1 MAKKQFKAESKRL
14 MELMIHS
21 IYTNKEIFLR
31 ELISNA
37 SDAMDK
43 MYYRALQDDAL
54 EFRREDY
61 YIEIIPDKETRTIT
75 IRDTGIGMTRE
86 ELDSNLGV
94 IARSGSDQ
102 FKKDH
107 ETAEDYQ
114 IIGQFGVGFYSAFM
128 VADRVTVNSRAFGQ
142 EEANQWESSG
152 IDGYTITKSE
162 KESHGTDITLH
173 LRESSDEEDTDR
185 YLKDYEIRSL
195 IKKYSDFIRYPIRM
209 GEDTV
214 NSMVPL
220 WRKNKNELTQDDYD
234 NFYEEN
240 HFGFGKPLKHIH
252 VSVDGA
258 VSYNAILYIPG
269 RIPYDYYTKE
279 FQKGLELYSSGVLIM
294 KRCPDLLPDHFGFV
308 QGLVDSEDLSLNISR
323 EMLQN
328 DRQLRLISKKIR
340 EKIHQELLQMLRV
353 QREDYEE
360 FFRNFGRTL
369 KFGIYNEF
377 GKEKEEL
384 QDLLLFYSS
393 SEEKLVTLEEYISR
407 MKEDQPFIYYASGE
421 TPERISRMPQVE
433 KVLDKGFEVLY
444 FTDEVDEF
452 AIQMLWKYKDKEFRS
467 VSSGDLK
474 LDEEQEEKKDGSDE
488 DQEMLAH
495 LKKLFEGQVEDVRL
509 TGRLKSHPVCLTAE
523 GPLSIEM
530 EKVLNSMAD
539 GEKMK
544 ARKIL
549 ELNSSHPLLD
559 KLRELY
565 RSNRDQ
571 LDVYGRLL
579 LGQALILEGLD
590 LEDPI
595 QFNQDILKLMM
606 E

>member
-142 EEANQWESSG
+142 EEAYQWESSG

-220 WRKNKNELTQDDYD
+220 WRKNKNELTRDDYD

-565 RSNRDQ
+565 RSDRDQ

>member
-43 MYYRALQDDAL
+43 MYYRALQDEAL

-61 YIEIIPDKETRTIT
+61 YIEIFPDKENRTIT

-142 EEANQWESSG
+142 EEAYQWESSG

-173 LRESSDEEDTDR
+173 LQEPSDEEDTDR
-185 YLKDYEIRSL
+185 YLKDHEIRGL

-209 GEDTV
+209 GEDTI

-220 WRKNKNELTQDDYD
+220 WRKNKSELTREDYD

-258 VSYNAILYIPG
+258 VSYNAILYIPS
-269 RIPYDYYTKE
+269 RVPYEYYTKE
-279 FQKGLELYSSGVLIM
+279 FQKGLELYSSGVMIM

-377 GKEKEEL
+377 GKDKEEL

-393 SEEKLVTLEEYISR
+393 SEEKMVTLEEYGSR

-421 TPERISRMPQVE
+421 TAERISRMPQVE
-433 KVLDKGFEVLY
+433 KVLDKGVEVLY

-474 LDEEQEEKKDGSDE
+474 LDEEQEDKRDASEE

-495 LKKLFEGQVEDVRL
+495 LKKLLEGQVEDVRL
-509 TGRLKSHPVCLTAE
+509 TERLKSHPVCLTAE

-549 ELNSSHPLLD
+549 ELNSSHPLLE

-565 RSNRDQ
+565 RSDRDQ

>member
-1 MAKKQFKAESKRL
+1 MTKKQFKAESKRL

-43 MYYRALQDDAL
+43 MYYRALQDESL
-54 EFRREDY
+54 EFRKDDY
-61 YIEIIPDKETRTIT
+61 FIEISLDKENRTIT
-75 IRDTGIGMTRE
+75 LRDTGIGMTRE

-102 FKKDH
+102 FKKDN

-142 EEANQWESSG
+142 EEAYRWESSG
-152 IDGYTITKSE
+152 IDGYTISKSE
-162 KESHGTDITLH
+162 KVSHGTDITLH
-173 LRESSDEEDTDR
+173 LRESSEEEDTDR
-185 YLKDYEIRSL
+185 YLKDYEIKNI

-209 GEDTV
+209 GEETI

-220 WRKNKNELTQDDYD
+220 WRKNKMELSKEDYE

-252 VSVDGA
+252 VSVDGV

-269 RIPYDYYTKE
+269 KIPYDYYTKE
-279 FQKGLELYSSGVLIM
+279 YQKGLELYSSGVLIM

-340 EKIHQELLQMLRV
+340 EKIHQELLQMLQV
-353 QREDYEE
+353 QREEYEE

-369 KFGIYNEF
+369 KFGIYNDF
-377 GKEKEEL
+377 GKDKEEL

-393 SEEKLVTLEEYISR
+393 SEEKMVTLEEYVGR
-407 MKEDQPFIYYASGE
+407 MKEDQPFIYYASSE
-421 TPERISRMPQVE
+421 SKERISRMPQVE
-433 KVLDKGFEVLY
+433 KILDKGYEVLY

-452 AIQMLWKYKDKEFRS
+452 AIQMLWNYKDKEFRS

-474 LDEEQEEKKDGSDE
+474 LEEEEKEQETDSEE
-488 DQEMLAH
+488 DQEILNH
-495 LKKLFEGQVEDVRL
+495 LKKLLEGQVEDVRL

-530 EKVLNSMAD
+530 EKVLNSMPD

-549 ELNSSHPLLD
+549 ELNNSHPVLA
-559 KLRELY
+559 KLRQLY
-565 RSNRDQ
+565 ESDRERM
-571 LDVYGRLL
+571 DVYGRILM
-579 LGQALILEGLD
+579 GQALILEGLEI
-590 LEDPI
+590 EDPI
-595 QFNQDILKLMM
+595 QFNKDILKLMI

>member
-61 YIEIIPDKETRTIT
+61 YIEIFPDKETRTIT

-142 EEANQWESSG
+142 EEAYQWESSG

-173 LRESSDEEDTDR
+173 LREPSDEEDTDR
-185 YLKDYEIRSL
+185 YLKDHEIRGL

-209 GEDTV
+209 GEDTI

-220 WRKNKNELTQDDYD
+220 WRKNKSELTREDYD

-258 VSYNAILYIPG
+258 VSYNAILYIPS
-269 RIPYDYYTKE
+269 RVPYEYYTKE
-279 FQKGLELYSSGVLIM
+279 FQKGLELYSSGVMIM

-377 GKEKEEL
+377 GKDKEEL

-393 SEEKLVTLEEYISR
+393 SEEKMVTLEEYGSR

-421 TPERISRMPQVE
+421 TAERISRMPQVE

-474 LDEEQEEKKDGSDE
+474 LDEEQEDKRDASEE

-495 LKKLFEGQVEDVRL
+495 LKKLLEGQVEDVRL
-509 TGRLKSHPVCLTAE
+509 TERLKSHPVCLTAE

-549 ELNSSHPLLD
+549 ELNSSHPLLE

-565 RSNRDQ
+565 RSDRDQ

>member
-1 MAKKQFKAESKRL
+1 MIKKQFKAESKRL

-43 MYYRALQDDAL
+43 MYYRALQDESL
-54 EFRREDY
+54 EFRKDDY
-61 YIEIIPDKETRTIT
+61 FIEISLDKENRTIT
-75 IRDTGIGMTRE
+75 LRDTGIGMTRE

-102 FKKDH
+102 FKKDN

-142 EEANQWESSG
+142 EEAYRWESSG
-152 IDGYTITKSE
+152 IDGYTISKSE
-162 KESHGTDITLH
+162 KVSHGTDITLH
-173 LRESSDEEDTDR
+173 LRESSEEEDTDR
-185 YLKDYEIRSL
+185 YLKDYEIKNI

-209 GEDTV
+209 GEETI
-214 NSMVPL
+214 NRMVPL
-220 WRKNKNELTQDDYD
+220 WRKNKMELSKEDYE

-252 VSVDGA
+252 VSVDGV

-269 RIPYDYYTKE
+269 KIPYDYYTKE
-279 FQKGLELYSSGVLIM
+279 YQKGLELYSSGVLIM

-340 EKIHQELLQMLRV
+340 EKIHQELLQMLQV
-353 QREDYEE
+353 QREEYEE

-369 KFGIYNEF
+369 KFGIYNDF
-377 GKEKEEL
+377 GKDKEEL

-393 SEEKLVTLEEYISR
+393 SEEKMVTLEEYVGR
-407 MKEDQPFIYYASGE
+407 MKEDQPFIYYASSE
-421 TPERISRMPQVE
+421 SKERISRMPQVE
-433 KVLDKGFEVLY
+433 KILDKGYEVLY

-452 AIQMLWKYKDKEFRS
+452 AIQMLWNYKDKEFRS

-474 LDEEQEEKKDGSDE
+474 LEEEEKEQVVDSDE
-488 DQEMLAH
+488 DQEILNH
-495 LKKLFEGQVEDVRL
+495 LKKLLEGQVEDVRL

-530 EKVLNSMAD
+530 EKVLNSMPD

-549 ELNSSHPLLD
+549 ELNNSHPVLA
-559 KLRELY
+559 KLRQLY
-565 RSNRDQ
+565 ESDREQ
-571 LDVYGRLL
+571 LDVYGRILM
-579 LGQALILEGLD
+579 GQALILEGLEV
-590 LEDPI
+590 EDPI
-595 QFNQDILKLMM
+595 QFNKDILKLMI

>member
-61 YIEIIPDKETRTIT
+61 YIEIFPDKETRTIT

-142 EEANQWESSG
+142 EEAYQWESSG

-173 LRESSDEEDTDR
+173 LRESSDEEDMDR

-209 GEDTV
+209 GEDTI

-220 WRKNKNELTQDDYD
+220 WRKNKSELTREDYD

-258 VSYNAILYIPG
+258 VSYNAILYIPS
-269 RIPYDYYTKE
+269 RVPYDYYTKE
-279 FQKGLELYSSGVLIM
+279 FQKGLELYSSGVMIM

-377 GKEKEEL
+377 GKDKEEL
-384 QDLLLFYSS
+384 QDILLFYSS
-393 SEEKLVTLEEYISR
+393 SEEKMVTLEEYVDR
-407 MKEDQPFIYYASGE
+407 MKEDQPFIYFASGE
-421 TPERISRMPQVE
+421 TAERINRMPQVE

-474 LDEEQEEKKDGSDE
+474 LDEDQEEKRDGSDE
-488 DQEMLAH
+488 DQEMLDH
-495 LKKLFEGQVEDVRL
+495 LKKLLEDKVEDVRL

-559 KLRELY
+559 RLRELY

>member
-142 EEANQWESSG
+142 EEAYQWESSG

-173 LRESSDEEDTDR
+173 LREPSDEEDTDR
-185 YLKDYEIRSL
+185 YLKDHEIRGL

-209 GEDTV
+209 GEDTI

-220 WRKNKNELTQDDYD
+220 WRKNKSELTREDYD

-258 VSYNAILYIPG
+258 VSYNAILYIPS
-269 RIPYDYYTKE
+269 RVPYEYYTKE
-279 FQKGLELYSSGVLIM
+279 FQKGLELYSSGVMIM

-377 GKEKEEL
+377 GKDKEEL

-393 SEEKLVTLEEYISR
+393 SEEKMVTLEEYGSR

-421 TPERISRMPQVE
+421 TAERISRMPQVE

-474 LDEEQEEKKDGSDE
+474 LDEEQEDKRDASEE

-495 LKKLFEGQVEDVRL
+495 LKKLLEGQVEDVRL
-509 TGRLKSHPVCLTAE
+509 TERLKSHPVCLTAD

-549 ELNSSHPLLD
+549 ELNSSHPLLE

-565 RSNRDQ
+565 RSDRDQ

>member
-43 MYYRALQDDAL
+43 MYYRALQDEAL

-61 YIEIIPDKETRTIT
+61 YIEIFPDKENRTIT

-142 EEANQWESSG
+142 EEAYQWESSG

-173 LRESSDEEDTDR
+173 LREPSDEEDTDR
-185 YLKDYEIRSL
+185 YLKDHEIRGL

-209 GEDTV
+209 GEDTI

-220 WRKNKNELTQDDYD
+220 WRKNKSELTREDYD

-258 VSYNAILYIPG
+258 VSYNAILYIPS
-269 RIPYDYYTKE
+269 RVPYEYYTKE
-279 FQKGLELYSSGVLIM
+279 FQKGLELYSSGVMIM

-377 GKEKEEL
+377 GKDKEEL

-393 SEEKLVTLEEYISR
+393 SEEKMVTLEEYGSR

-421 TPERISRMPQVE
+421 TAERISRMPQVE

-474 LDEEQEEKKDGSDE
+474 LDEEQEDKRDASDE

-495 LKKLFEGQVEDVRL
+495 LKKLLEGQVEDVRL
-509 TGRLKSHPVCLTAE
+509 TERLKSHPVCLTAE

-549 ELNSSHPLLD
+549 ELNSSHPLLE

-565 RSNRDQ
+565 RSDRNQ

>member
-1 MAKKQFKAESKRL
+1 MTKKQFKAESKRL

-43 MYYRALQDDAL
+43 MYYRALQDESL
-54 EFRREDY
+54 EFRKDDY
-61 YIEIIPDKETRTIT
+61 FIEISLDKENRTIT
-75 IRDTGIGMTRE
+75 LRDTGIGMTRE

-102 FKKDH
+102 FKKDN

-142 EEANQWESSG
+142 EEAYRWESSG
-152 IDGYTITKSE
+152 IDGYTISKSE
-162 KESHGTDITLH
+162 KASHGTDITLH
-173 LRESSDEEDTDR
+173 LRESSEEEDTDR
-185 YLKDYEIRSL
+185 YLKDYEIKNI

-209 GEDTV
+209 GEETI

-220 WRKNKNELTQDDYD
+220 WRKNKMELSKEDYE

-252 VSVDGA
+252 VSVDGV

-269 RIPYDYYTKE
+269 KIPYDYYTKE
-279 FQKGLELYSSGVLIM
+279 YQKGLELYSNGVLIM

-340 EKIHQELLQMLRV
+340 EKIHQELLQMLRA

-377 GKEKEEL
+377 GKDKEEL

-393 SEEKLVTLEEYISR
+393 SQEKMVTLEEYVVR
-407 MKEDQPFIYYASGE
+407 MKEDQPFIYYASSE
-421 TPERISRMPQVE
+421 SKERISRMPQVE
-433 KVLDKGFEVLY
+433 KILDKGYEVLY

-452 AIQMLWKYKDKEFRS
+452 AIQMLWNYKDKEFRS

-474 LDEEQEEKKDGSDE
+474 LEEEEKEQVVDSDE
-488 DQEMLAH
+488 DQEILNH
-495 LKKLFEGQVEDVRL
+495 LKKLLEGQVEDVRL

-530 EKVLNSMAD
+530 EKVLNSMPD

-549 ELNSSHPLLD
+549 ELNNSHPVLA
-559 KLRELY
+559 KLRQLY
-565 RSNRDQ
+565 QSDRER
-571 LDVYGRLL
+571 LDVYGRILMGL
-579 LGQALILEGLD
+579 ALILEGLEV
-590 LEDPI
+590 EDPI
-595 QFNQDILKLMM
+595 QFNKDILKLMI

>member
-43 MYYRALQDDAL
+43 MYYRALQDEAL

-61 YIEIIPDKETRTIT
+61 YIEIFPDKENRTIT

-142 EEANQWESSG
+142 EEAYQWESSG
-152 IDGYTITKSE
+152 IDSYTITKSE

-173 LRESSDEEDTDR
+173 LREPSDEEDTDR
-185 YLKDYEIRSL
+185 YLKDHEIRGL

-209 GEDTV
+209 GEDTI

-220 WRKNKNELTQDDYD
+220 WRKNKSELTREDYD

-258 VSYNAILYIPG
+258 VSYNAILYIPS
-269 RIPYDYYTKE
+269 RVPYEYYTKE
-279 FQKGLELYSSGVLIM
+279 FQKGLELYSSGVMIM

-377 GKEKEEL
+377 GKDKEEL

-393 SEEKLVTLEEYISR
+393 SEEKMVTLEEYGSR

-421 TPERISRMPQVE
+421 TAERISRMPQVE

-474 LDEEQEEKKDGSDE
+474 LDEEQEDKRDASDE

-495 LKKLFEGQVEDVRL
+495 LKKLLEGQVEDVRL
-509 TGRLKSHPVCLTAE
+509 TERLKSHPVCLTAE

-549 ELNSSHPLLD
+549 ELNSSHPLLE

-565 RSNRDQ
+565 RSDRNQ

>member
-61 YIEIIPDKETRTIT
+61 YIEIFPDKETRTIT

-142 EEANQWESSG
+142 EEAYQWESSG

-173 LRESSDEEDTDR
+173 LREPSDEEDTDR
-185 YLKDYEIRSL
+185 YLKDHEIRGL

-209 GEDTV
+209 GEDTI

-220 WRKNKNELTQDDYD
+220 WRKNKSELTREDYD

-258 VSYNAILYIPG
+258 VSYNAILYIPS
-269 RIPYDYYTKE
+269 RVPYEYYTKE
-279 FQKGLELYSSGVLIM
+279 FQKGLELYSSGVMIM

-377 GKEKEEL
+377 GKDKEEL

-393 SEEKLVTLEEYISR
+393 SEEKMVTLEEYGSR

-421 TPERISRMPQVE
+421 TAERISRMPQVE

-474 LDEEQEEKKDGSDE
+474 LDEEQEDKRDASDE

-495 LKKLFEGQVEDVRL
+495 LKKLLEGQVEDVRL
-509 TGRLKSHPVCLTAE
+509 TERLKSHPVCLTAE

-549 ELNSSHPLLD
+549 ELNSSHPLLE

-565 RSNRDQ
+565 RSDRDQ

>member
-61 YIEIIPDKETRTIT
+61 YIEIFLDKETRTIT

-142 EEANQWESSG
+142 EEAYQWESSG

-162 KESHGTDITLH
+162 KISHGTDITLH
-173 LRESSDEEDTDR
+173 LREPSDEEDTDR

-195 IKKYSDFIRYPIRM
+195 IKKYSDFIRYPIRI
-209 GEDTV
+209 GEDTI

-220 WRKNKNELTQDDYD
+220 WRKNKNELTQEDYD

-240 HFGFGKPLKHIH
+240 HFGFGKPMKHIH
-252 VSVDGA
+252 VSVDGV

-377 GKEKEEL
+377 GKDKEEL

-393 SEEKLVTLEEYISR
+393 SEEKMVTLEEYVAR
-407 MKEDQPFIYYASGE
+407 MKDDQPFIYYASGE
-421 TPERISRMPQVE
+421 SKERISRMPQVE

-474 LDEEQEEKKDGSDE
+474 LDEEQEEKRDASDE

-495 LKKLFEGQVEDVRL
+495 LKKLLEGQVEDVRL

-549 ELNSSHPLLD
+549 ELNTGHPLLD

-565 RSNRDQ
+565 RSDRDQ

>member
-43 MYYRALQDDAL
+43 MYYRALQDEAL

-61 YIEIIPDKETRTIT
+61 YIEIFPDKENRTIT

-142 EEANQWESSG
+142 EEAYQWESSG

-173 LRESSDEEDTDR
+173 LREPSDEEDTDR
-185 YLKDYEIRSL
+185 YLKDHEIRGL

-209 GEDTV
+209 GEDTI

-220 WRKNKNELTQDDYD
+220 WRKNKSELTREDYD

-258 VSYNAILYIPG
+258 VSYNAILYIPS
-269 RIPYDYYTKE
+269 RVPYEYYTKE
-279 FQKGLELYSSGVLIM
+279 FQKGLELYSSGVMIM

-377 GKEKEEL
+377 GKDKEEL

-393 SEEKLVTLEEYISR
+393 SEEKMVTLEEYGSR

-421 TPERISRMPQVE
+421 TAERISRMPQVE

-474 LDEEQEEKKDGSDE
+474 LDEEQEDKRDASDE

-495 LKKLFEGQVEDVRL
+495 LKKLLEGQVEDVRL
-509 TGRLKSHPVCLTAE
+509 TERLKSHPVCLTAE

-549 ELNSSHPLLD
+549 ELNSSHPLLE

-565 RSNRDQ
+565 RSDRDQ

>member
-61 YIEIIPDKETRTIT
+61 YIEIFPDKETRTIT

-142 EEANQWESSG
+142 EEAYQWESSG

-173 LRESSDEEDTDR
+173 LRESSDEEDMDR

-209 GEDTV
+209 GEDTI

-220 WRKNKNELTQDDYD
+220 WRKNKSELTREDYD

-258 VSYNAILYIPG
+258 VSYNAILYIPS
-269 RIPYDYYTKE
+269 RVPYDYYTKE
-279 FQKGLELYSSGVLIM
+279 FQKGLELYSSGVMIM

-377 GKEKEEL
+377 GKDKEEL

-393 SEEKLVTLEEYISR
+393 SEKKMVTLEEYVDR
-407 MKEDQPFIYYASGE
+407 MKEDQPFIYFASGE
-421 TPERISRMPQVE
+421 TAERINRMPQVE

-474 LDEEQEEKKDGSDE
+474 LDEDQEEKRDGSDE
-488 DQEMLAH
+488 DQEMLDH
-495 LKKLFEGQVEDVRL
+495 LKKLLEDKVEDVRL

-559 KLRELY
+559 RLRELY

>member
-61 YIEIIPDKETRTIT
+61 YIEIFPDKENRTIT

-142 EEANQWESSG
+142 EEAYQWESSG

-173 LRESSDEEDTDR
+173 LREPSDEEDTDR

-209 GEDTV
+209 GDETI

-220 WRKNKNELTQDDYD
+220 WRKNKNELTREDYD

-258 VSYNAILYIPG
+258 VSYNAILYIPS
-269 RIPYDYYTKE
+269 RVPYDYYTKE
-279 FQKGLELYSSGVLIM
+279 FQKGLELYSSGVMIM

-421 TPERISRMPQVE
+421 TAERISRMPQVE

-495 LKKLFEGQVEDVRL
+495 LKKLLEGQVEDVRL

>member
-43 MYYRALQDDAL
+43 MYYRALQDEAL

-61 YIEIIPDKETRTIT
+61 YIEIFPDKENRTIT

-142 EEANQWESSG
+142 EEAYQWESSG

-173 LRESSDEEDTDR
+173 LREPSDEEDTDR

-209 GEDTV
+209 GDETI

-220 WRKNKNELTQDDYD
+220 WRKNKNELTREDYD

-258 VSYNAILYIPG
+258 VSYNAILYIPS
-269 RIPYDYYTKE
+269 RVPYDYYTKE
-279 FQKGLELYSSGVLIM
+279 FQKGLELYSSGVMIM

-421 TPERISRMPQVE
+421 TAERISRMPQVE

-495 LKKLFEGQVEDVRL
+495 LKKLLEGQVEDVRL

>member
-43 MYYRALQDDAL
+43 MYYRALQDEAL

-61 YIEIIPDKETRTIT
+61 YIEIFPDKENRTIT

-142 EEANQWESSG
+142 EEAYQWESSG

-173 LRESSDEEDTDR
+173 LREPSDEEDTDR

-209 GEDTV
+209 GDETI

-220 WRKNKNELTQDDYD
+220 WRKNKNELTREDYD

-258 VSYNAILYIPG
+258 VSYNAILYIPS
-269 RIPYDYYTKE
+269 RVPYDYYTKE
-279 FQKGLELYSSGVLIM
+279 FQKGLELYSSGVMIM

-421 TPERISRMPQVE
+421 TAERISRMPQVE

-495 LKKLFEGQVEDVRL
+495 LKKLLEGQVEDVRL

-549 ELNSSHPLLD
+549 ELNRSHPLLE

-565 RSNRDQ
+565 RSDRDQ

>member
-142 EEANQWESSG
+142 EEAYQWESSG

-209 GEDTV
+209 GDETI

-220 WRKNKNELTQDDYD
+220 WRKNKNELTREDYD

-258 VSYNAILYIPG
+258 VSYNAILYIPS
-269 RIPYDYYTKE
+269 RVPYDYYTKE
-279 FQKGLELYSSGVLIM
+279 FQKGLELYSSGVMIM

-421 TPERISRMPQVE
+421 TAERISRMPQVE

-495 LKKLFEGQVEDVRL
+495 LKKLLEGQVEDVRL

>member
-43 MYYRALQDDAL
+43 MYYRALQDEAL

-61 YIEIIPDKETRTIT
+61 YIEIFPDKENRTIT

-142 EEANQWESSG
+142 EEAYQWESSG

-173 LRESSDEEDTDR
+173 LREPSDEEDTDR

-209 GEDTV
+209 GEDTI

-220 WRKNKNELTQDDYD
+220 WRKNKSELTREDYD

-258 VSYNAILYIPG
+258 VSYNAILYIPS
-269 RIPYDYYTKE
+269 RVPYEYYTKE
-279 FQKGLELYSSGVLIM
+279 FQKGLELYSSGVMIM

-421 TPERISRMPQVE
+421 TAERISRMPQVE

-495 LKKLFEGQVEDVRL
+495 LKKLLEGQVEDVRL

>member
-43 MYYRALQDDAL
+43 MYYRALQDEAL

-61 YIEIIPDKETRTIT
+61 YIEIFPDKENRTIT

-142 EEANQWESSG
+142 EEAYQWESSG

-173 LRESSDEEDTDR
+173 LREPSDEEDTDR

-209 GEDTV
+209 GEETI

-220 WRKNKNELTQDDYD
+220 WRKNKNELTREDYD

-258 VSYNAILYIPG
+258 VSYNAILYIPS
-269 RIPYDYYTKE
+269 RVPYEYYTKE
-279 FQKGLELYSSGVLIM
+279 FQKGLELYSSGVMIM

-377 GKEKEEL
+377 GKDKEEL

-393 SEEKLVTLEEYISR
+393 SEEKMVTLEEYGSR

-421 TPERISRMPQVE
+421 TAERISRMPQVE

-474 LDEEQEEKKDGSDE
+474 LDEEQEDKRDASEE

-495 LKKLFEGQVEDVRL
+495 LKKLLEGQVEDVRL
-509 TGRLKSHPVCLTAE
+509 TERLKSHPVCLTAE

-549 ELNSSHPLLD
+549 ELNSSHPLLE

-565 RSNRDQ
+565 RSDRDQ

>member
-61 YIEIIPDKETRTIT
+61 YIEIFPDKEARTIT
-75 IRDTGIGMTRE
+75 IRDTDIGMTRE

-142 EEANQWESSG
+142 EEAYQWESSG

-173 LRESSDEEDTDR
+173 LRESSDEEDMDR

-209 GEDTV
+209 GEDTI

-220 WRKNKNELTQDDYD
+220 WRKNKSELTREDYD

-258 VSYNAILYIPG
+258 VSYNAILYIPS
-269 RIPYDYYTKE
+269 RVPYDYYTKE
-279 FQKGLELYSSGVLIM
+279 FQKGLELYSSGVMIM

-377 GKEKEEL
+377 GKDKEEL

-393 SEEKLVTLEEYISR
+393 SEKKMVTLEEYVDR
-407 MKEDQPFIYYASGE
+407 MKEDQPFIYFASGE
-421 TPERISRMPQVE
+421 TAERINRMPQVE

-474 LDEEQEEKKDGSDE
+474 LDEDQEEKRDGSDE
-488 DQEMLAH
+488 DQEMLDH
-495 LKKLFEGQVEDVRL
+495 LKKLLEDKVEDVRL

-559 KLRELY
+559 RLRELY

>member
-1 MAKKQFKAESKRL
+1 MTKKQFKAESKRL

-43 MYYRALQDDAL
+43 MYYRALQDESL
-54 EFRREDY
+54 EFRKDDY
-61 YIEIIPDKETRTIT
+61 FIEISLDKENRTIT
-75 IRDTGIGMTRE
+75 LRDTGIGMTRE

-102 FKKDH
+102 FKKDN

-142 EEANQWESSG
+142 EEAYRWESSG
-152 IDGYTITKSE
+152 IDGYTISKSE
-162 KESHGTDITLH
+162 KVSHGTDITLH
-173 LRESSDEEDTDR
+173 LRESSEEEDTDR
-185 YLKDYEIRSL
+185 YLKDYEIKNI

-209 GEDTV
+209 GEETI

-220 WRKNKNELTQDDYD
+220 WRKNKMELSKEDYE

-252 VSVDGA
+252 VSVDGV

-269 RIPYDYYTKE
+269 KIPYDYYTKE
-279 FQKGLELYSSGVLIM
+279 YQKGLELYSSGVLIM

-340 EKIHQELLQMLRV
+340 EKIHQELLQMLRA

-377 GKEKEEL
+377 GKDKEEL

-393 SEEKLVTLEEYISR
+393 SQEKMVTLEEYVGR
-407 MKEDQPFIYYASGE
+407 MKEDQPFIYYASSE
-421 TPERISRMPQVE
+421 SKERISRMPQVE
-433 KVLDKGFEVLY
+433 KILDKGYEVLY

-452 AIQMLWKYKDKEFRS
+452 AIQMLWNYKDKEFRS

-474 LDEEQEEKKDGSDE
+474 LEEEEKEQETDSEE
-488 DQEMLAH
+488 DQEILNH
-495 LKKLFEGQVEDVRL
+495 LKKLLEGQVEDVRL

-530 EKVLNSMAD
+530 EKVLNSMPD

-549 ELNSSHPLLD
+549 ELNNSHPVLA
-559 KLRELY
+559 KLRQLY
-565 RSNRDQ
+565 ESDRERM
-571 LDVYGRLL
+571 DVYGRILM
-579 LGQALILEGLD
+579 GQALILEGLEI
-590 LEDPI
+590 EDPI
-595 QFNQDILKLMM
+595 QFNKDILKLMI

>member
-1 MAKKQFKAESKRL
+1 M
-14 MELMIHS
+14 
-21 IYTNKEIFLR
+21 
-31 ELISNA
+31 
-37 SDAMDK
+37 
-43 MYYRALQDDAL
+43 
-54 EFRREDY
+54 
-61 YIEIIPDKETRTIT
+61 
-75 IRDTGIGMTRE
+75 
-86 ELDSNLGV
+86 
-94 IARSGSDQ
+94 
-102 FKKDH
+102 
-107 ETAEDYQ
+107 
-114 IIGQFGVGFYSAFM
+114 
-128 VADRVTVNSRAFGQ
+128 
-142 EEANQWESSG
+142 
-152 IDGYTITKSE
+152 
-162 KESHGTDITLH
+162 
-173 LRESSDEEDTDR
+173 
-185 YLKDYEIRSL
+185 
-195 IKKYSDFIRYPIRM
+195 
-209 GEDTV
+209 
-214 NSMVPL
+214 
-220 WRKNKNELTQDDYD
+220 
-234 NFYEEN
+234 
-240 HFGFGKPLKHIH
+240 
-252 VSVDGA
+252 
-258 VSYNAILYIPG
+258 
-269 RIPYDYYTKE
+269 
-279 FQKGLELYSSGVLIM
+279 IM

-421 TPERISRMPQVE
+421 TAERISRMPQVE

-495 LKKLFEGQVEDVRL
+495 LKKLLEGQVEDVRL

>member
-61 YIEIIPDKETRTIT
+61 YIEIFPDKETRTIT

-142 EEANQWESSG
+142 EEAYQWESSG

-173 LRESSDEEDTDR
+173 LREPSDEEDTDR
-185 YLKDYEIRSL
+185 YLKDHEIRGL

-209 GEDTV
+209 GEDTI

-220 WRKNKNELTQDDYD
+220 WRKNKSELTREDYD

-258 VSYNAILYIPG
+258 VSYNAILYIPS
-269 RIPYDYYTKE
+269 RVPYEYYTKE
-279 FQKGLELYSSGVLIM
+279 FQKGLELYSSGVMIM

-377 GKEKEEL
+377 GKDKEEL

-393 SEEKLVTLEEYISR
+393 SEEKMVTLEEYGSR

-421 TPERISRMPQVE
+421 TAERISRMPQVE

-474 LDEEQEEKKDGSDE
+474 LDEEQEDKRDASEE

-495 LKKLFEGQVEDVRL
+495 LKKLLEGQVEDVRL
-509 TGRLKSHPVCLTAE
+509 TERLKSHPVCLTAE

-549 ELNSSHPLLD
+549 ELNSSHPLLE

-565 RSNRDQ
+565 RSDRDQ

-595 QFNQDILKLMM
+595 QFNQDILKLMI

>member
-1 MAKKQFKAESKRL
+1 MTKKQFKAESKRL

-43 MYYRALQDDAL
+43 MYYRALQDESL
-54 EFRREDY
+54 EFRKDDY
-61 YIEIIPDKETRTIT
+61 FIEISLDKENRTIT
-75 IRDTGIGMTRE
+75 LRDTGIGMTRE

-102 FKKDH
+102 FKKDN

-142 EEANQWESSG
+142 EEAYRWESSG
-152 IDGYTITKSE
+152 IDGYTISKSE
-162 KESHGTDITLH
+162 KVSHGTDITLH
-173 LRESSDEEDTDR
+173 LRESSEEEDTDR
-185 YLKDYEIRSL
+185 YLKDYEIKNI

-209 GEDTV
+209 GEETI

-220 WRKNKNELTQDDYD
+220 WRKNKMELSKEDYES
-234 NFYEEN
+234 FYEEN

-252 VSVDGA
+252 VSVDGV

-269 RIPYDYYTKE
+269 KIPYDYYTKE
-279 FQKGLELYSSGVLIM
+279 YQKGLELYSSGVLIM

-377 GKEKEEL
+377 GKDKEEL

-393 SEEKLVTLEEYISR
+393 SEEKMVTLEEYGSR

-421 TPERISRMPQVE
+421 TAERISRMPQVE

-474 LDEEQEEKKDGSDE
+474 LEEEEKEQETDSEE
-488 DQEMLAH
+488 DQEILNH
-495 LKKLFEGQVEDVRL
+495 LKKLLEGQVEDVRL

-530 EKVLNSMAD
+530 EKVLNSMPD

-549 ELNSSHPLLD
+549 ELNNSHPVLA
-559 KLRELY
+559 KLRQLY
-565 RSNRDQ
+565 ESDRERM
-571 LDVYGRLL
+571 DVYGRILM
-579 LGQALILEGLD
+579 GQALILEGLEI
-590 LEDPI
+590 EDPI
-595 QFNQDILKLMM
+595 QFNKDILKLMI

>member
-1 MAKKQFKAESKRL
+1 MIKKQFKAESKRL

-43 MYYRALQDDAL
+43 MYYRALQDESL
-54 EFRREDY
+54 EFRKDDY
-61 YIEIIPDKETRTIT
+61 FIEISLDKENRTIT
-75 IRDTGIGMTRE
+75 LRDTGIGMTRE

-102 FKKDH
+102 FKKDN

-142 EEANQWESSG
+142 EEAYRWESSG
-152 IDGYTITKSE
+152 IDGYTISKSE
-162 KESHGTDITLH
+162 KVSHGTDITLH
-173 LRESSDEEDTDR
+173 LRESSEEEDTDR
-185 YLKDYEIRSL
+185 YLKDYEIKNI

-209 GEDTV
+209 GEETI

-220 WRKNKNELTQDDYD
+220 WRKNKMELSKEDYE

-252 VSVDGA
+252 VSVDGV

-269 RIPYDYYTKE
+269 KIPYDYYTKE
-279 FQKGLELYSSGVLIM
+279 YQKGLELYSSGVLIM

-340 EKIHQELLQMLRV
+340 EKIHQELLQMLQV
-353 QREDYEE
+353 QREEYEE

-369 KFGIYNEF
+369 KFGIYNDF
-377 GKEKEEL
+377 GKDKEEL

-393 SEEKLVTLEEYISR
+393 SEEKMVTLEEYVGR
-407 MKEDQPFIYYASGE
+407 MKEDQPFIYYASSE
-421 TPERISRMPQVE
+421 SKERISRMPQVE
-433 KVLDKGFEVLY
+433 KILDKGYEVLY

-452 AIQMLWKYKDKEFRS
+452 AIQMLWNYKDKEFRS

-474 LDEEQEEKKDGSDE
+474 LEEEEKEQVVDSDE
-488 DQEMLAH
+488 DQEILNH
-495 LKKLFEGQVEDVRL
+495 LKKLLEGQVEDVRL

-530 EKVLNSMAD
+530 EKVLNSMPD

-549 ELNSSHPLLD
+549 ELNNSHPVLA
-559 KLRELY
+559 KLRQLY
-565 RSNRDQ
+565 ESDREQ
-571 LDVYGRLL
+571 LDVYGRILM
-579 LGQALILEGLD
+579 GQALILEGLEV
-590 LEDPI
+590 EDPI
-595 QFNQDILKLMM
+595 QFNKDILKLMI

>member
-43 MYYRALQDDAL
+43 MYYRALQDEAL

-61 YIEIIPDKETRTIT
+61 YIEIFPDKENRTIT

-142 EEANQWESSG
+142 EEAYQWESSG

-173 LRESSDEEDTDR
+173 LREPSDEEDTDR
-185 YLKDYEIRSL
+185 YLKDHEIRGL

-209 GEDTV
+209 GEDTI

-220 WRKNKNELTQDDYD
+220 WRKNKSELTREDYD

-258 VSYNAILYIPG
+258 VSYNAILYIPS
-269 RIPYDYYTKE
+269 RVPYEYYTKE
-279 FQKGLELYSSGVLIM
+279 FQKGLELYSSGVMIM

-377 GKEKEEL
+377 GKDKEEL

-393 SEEKLVTLEEYISR
+393 SEEKMVTLEEYGSR

-421 TPERISRMPQVE
+421 TAERISRMPQVE

-474 LDEEQEEKKDGSDE
+474 LDEEQEDKRDASEE

-495 LKKLFEGQVEDVRL
+495 LKKLLEGQVEDVRL
-509 TGRLKSHPVCLTAE
+509 TERLKSHPVCLTAE

-549 ELNSSHPLLD
+549 ELNSSHPLLE

-565 RSNRDQ
+565 RSDRDQ

>member
-43 MYYRALQDDAL
+43 MYYRALQDESL
-54 EFRREDY
+54 EFRKDDY
-61 YIEIIPDKETRTIT
+61 FIEISLDKENRTIT
-75 IRDTGIGMTRE
+75 LRDTGIGMTRE

-102 FKKDH
+102 FKKDN

-142 EEANQWESSG
+142 EEAYRWESSG
-152 IDGYTITKSE
+152 IDGYTISKSE
-162 KESHGTDITLH
+162 KVSHGTDITLH
-173 LRESSDEEDTDR
+173 LRESSEEEDTDR
-185 YLKDYEIRSL
+185 YLKDYEIKNI

-209 GEDTV
+209 GEETI

-220 WRKNKNELTQDDYD
+220 WRKNKMELSKEDYE

-252 VSVDGA
+252 VSVDGV

-269 RIPYDYYTKE
+269 KIPYDYYTKE
-279 FQKGLELYSSGVLIM
+279 YQKGLELYSNGVLIM

-340 EKIHQELLQMLRV
+340 EKIHQELLQMLRA

-377 GKEKEEL
+377 GKDKEEL

-393 SEEKLVTLEEYISR
+393 SQEKMVTLEEYVVR
-407 MKEDQPFIYYASGE
+407 MKEDQPFIYYASSE
-421 TPERISRMPQVE
+421 SKERISRMPQVE
-433 KVLDKGFEVLY
+433 KILDKGYEVLY

-452 AIQMLWKYKDKEFRS
+452 AIQMLWNYKDKEFRS

-474 LDEEQEEKKDGSDE
+474 LEEEEKEQETDSEE
-488 DQEMLAH
+488 DQEILNH
-495 LKKLFEGQVEDVRL
+495 LKKLLEGQVEDVRL

-530 EKVLNSMAD
+530 EKVLNSMPD

-549 ELNSSHPLLD
+549 ELNNSHPVLA
-559 KLRELY
+559 KLRQLY
-565 RSNRDQ
+565 ESDRERM
-571 LDVYGRLL
+571 DVYGRILM
-579 LGQALILEGLD
+579 GQALILEGLEI
-590 LEDPI
+590 EDPI
-595 QFNQDILKLMM
+595 QFNKDILKLMI

>member
-43 MYYRALQDDAL
+43 MYYRALQDEAL

-61 YIEIIPDKETRTIT
+61 YIEIFPDKENRTIT

-142 EEANQWESSG
+142 EEAYQWESSG

-173 LRESSDEEDTDR
+173 LREPSDEEDTDR
-185 YLKDYEIRSL
+185 YLKDHEIRGL

-209 GEDTV
+209 GEDTI

-220 WRKNKNELTQDDYD
+220 WRKNKSELTREDYD

-258 VSYNAILYIPG
+258 VSYNAILYIPS
-269 RIPYDYYTKE
+269 RVPYDYYTKE
-279 FQKGLELYSSGVLIM
+279 FQKGLELYSSGVMIM

-393 SEEKLVTLEEYISR
+393 SEEKLVTLEEYVSR

-421 TPERISRMPQVE
+421 TAERISRMPQVE

-495 LKKLFEGQVEDVRL
+495 LKKLLEGQVEDVRL

-565 RSNRDQ
+565 RSDRDQ

>member
-54 EFRREDY
+54 DFRREDY

-142 EEANQWESSG
+142 EEAFQWESSG
-152 IDGYTITKSE
+152 IDGYIITKSE

-173 LRESSDEEDTDR
+173 LRASSDEEDTDR
-185 YLKDYEIRSL
+185 YLKDHEIRSL

-209 GEDTV
+209 GEETI

-220 WRKNKNELTQDDYD
+220 WRKNKSELTREDYD

-258 VSYNAILYIPG
+258 VSYNAILYIPS
-269 RIPYDYYTKE
+269 RVPYDYYTKE
-279 FQKGLELYSSGVLIM
+279 FQKGLELYSSGVMIM

-377 GKEKEEL
+377 GKDKEEL

-393 SEEKLVTLEEYISR
+393 SEGKMVTLEEYVDR
-407 MKEDQPFIYYASGE
+407 MKEDQPFIYYAGGE

-488 DQEMLAH
+488 DQEMLVH
-495 LKKLFEGQVEDVRL
+495 LKKLLEGQIEDVRL

-565 RSNRDQ
+565 RSDRDQ

>member
-43 MYYRALQDDAL
+43 MYYRALQDEAL

-61 YIEIIPDKETRTIT
+61 YIEIFPDKENRTIT

-142 EEANQWESSG
+142 EEAYQWESSG

-173 LRESSDEEDTDR
+173 LREPSDEEDTDR
-185 YLKDYEIRSL
+185 YLKDHEIRGL

-209 GEDTV
+209 GEDTI

-220 WRKNKNELTQDDYD
+220 WRKNKSELTREDYD

-258 VSYNAILYIPG
+258 VSYNAILYIPS
-269 RIPYDYYTKE
+269 RVPYEYYTKE
-279 FQKGLELYSSGVLIM
+279 FQKGLELYSSGVMIM

-377 GKEKEEL
+377 GKDKEEL

-393 SEEKLVTLEEYISR
+393 SEEKMVTLEEYGSR

-421 TPERISRMPQVE
+421 TAERISRMPQVE

-474 LDEEQEEKKDGSDE
+474 LDEEQEDKRDASEE

-495 LKKLFEGQVEDVRL
+495 LKKLLEGQVEDVRL
-509 TGRLKSHPVCLTAE
+509 TERLKSHPVCLTAE

-549 ELNSSHPLLD
+549 ELNSSHPLLE

-565 RSNRDQ
+565 RSERDQ

>member
-61 YIEIIPDKETRTIT
+61 YIEIIPDKKTRTIT

-142 EEANQWESSG
+142 EEAYQWESSG
-152 IDGYTITKSE
+152 IDGYAITKSE
-162 KESHGTDITLH
+162 KISHGTDITLH
-173 LRESSDEEDTDR
+173 LREPSDEEDTDR

-195 IKKYSDFIRYPIRM
+195 IKKYSDFIRYPIRI
-209 GEDTV
+209 GEDTI

-220 WRKNKNELTQDDYD
+220 WRKNKNELTQEDYD

-240 HFGFGKPLKHIH
+240 HFGFGKPMKHIH
-252 VSVDGA
+252 VSVDGV

-377 GKEKEEL
+377 GKDKEEL

-393 SEEKLVTLEEYISR
+393 SEEKMVTLEEYVAR
-407 MKEDQPFIYYASGE
+407 MKDDQPFIYYASGE
-421 TPERISRMPQVE
+421 SKERISRMPQVE

-474 LDEEQEEKKDGSDE
+474 LDEEQEEKRDASDE

-495 LKKLFEGQVEDVRL
+495 LKKLLEGQVEDVRL

-549 ELNSSHPLLD
+549 ELNTGHPLLD

-565 RSNRDQ
+565 RSDRDQ

>member
-43 MYYRALQDDAL
+43 MYYRALQDEAL

-61 YIEIIPDKETRTIT
+61 YIEIFPDKENRTIT

-142 EEANQWESSG
+142 EEAYQWESSG

-173 LRESSDEEDTDR
+173 LREPSDEEDTDR

-209 GEDTV
+209 GDETI

-220 WRKNKNELTQDDYD
+220 WRKNKNELTREDYD

-258 VSYNAILYIPG
+258 VSFNAILYIPS
-269 RIPYDYYTKE
+269 RVPYEYYTKE
-279 FQKGLELYSSGVLIM
+279 FQKGLELYSSGVMIM

-421 TPERISRMPQVE
+421 TAERISRMPQVE

-495 LKKLFEGQVEDVRL
+495 LKKLLEGQVEDVRL

>member
-61 YIEIIPDKETRTIT
+61 YIEIFPDKEARTIT

-142 EEANQWESSG
+142 EEAYQWESSG

-173 LRESSDEEDTDR
+173 LRESSDEEDMDR

-209 GEDTV
+209 GEDTI

-220 WRKNKNELTQDDYD
+220 WRKNKSELTREDYD

-258 VSYNAILYIPG
+258 VSYNAILYIPS
-269 RIPYDYYTKE
+269 RVPYDYYTKE
-279 FQKGLELYSSGVLIM
+279 FQKGLELYSSGVMIM

-377 GKEKEEL
+377 GKDKEEL

-393 SEEKLVTLEEYISR
+393 SEEKMVTLEEYGSR

-421 TPERISRMPQVE
+421 TAERISRMPQVE

-474 LDEEQEEKKDGSDE
+474 LDEDQEEKRDGSDE
-488 DQEMLAH
+488 DQEMLDH
-495 LKKLFEGQVEDVRL
+495 LKKLLEDKVEDVRL

-559 KLRELY
+559 RLRELY

>member
-61 YIEIIPDKETRTIT
+61 YIEIFPDKEARTIT

-142 EEANQWESSG
+142 EEAYQWESSG

-173 LRESSDEEDTDR
+173 LRESSDEEDMDR

-209 GEDTV
+209 GEDTI

-220 WRKNKNELTQDDYD
+220 WRKNKSELTREDYD

-258 VSYNAILYIPG
+258 VSYNAILYIPS
-269 RIPYDYYTKE
+269 RVPYDYYTKE
-279 FQKGLELYSSGVLIM
+279 FQKGLELYSSGVMIM

-377 GKEKEEL
+377 GKDKEEL

-393 SEEKLVTLEEYISR
+393 SEKKMVTLEEYVDR
-407 MKEDQPFIYYASGE
+407 MKEDQPFIYFASGE
-421 TPERISRMPQVE
+421 TAERINRMPQVE

-474 LDEEQEEKKDGSDE
+474 LDEDQEEKRDGSDE
-488 DQEMLAH
+488 DQEMLDH
-495 LKKLFEGQVEDVRL
+495 LKKLLEDKVEDVRL

-559 KLRELY
+559 RLRELY

>member
-43 MYYRALQDDAL
+43 MYYRALQDEAL

-61 YIEIIPDKETRTIT
+61 YIEIFPDKENRTIT

-142 EEANQWESSG
+142 EEAYQWESSG

-173 LRESSDEEDTDR
+173 LREPSDEEDTDR

-209 GEDTV
+209 GDETI

-220 WRKNKNELTQDDYD
+220 WRKNKNELTREDYD

-258 VSYNAILYIPG
+258 VSYNAILYIPS
-269 RIPYDYYTKE
+269 RVPYDYYTKE

-421 TPERISRMPQVE
+421 TAERISRMPQVE

-495 LKKLFEGQVEDVRL
+495 LKKLLEGQVEDVRL

-565 RSNRDQ
+565 RSDRDQ

>member
-1 MAKKQFKAESKRL
+1 
-14 MELMIHS
+14 
-21 IYTNKEIFLR
+21 
-31 ELISNA
+31 
-37 SDAMDK
+37 
-43 MYYRALQDDAL
+43 
-54 EFRREDY
+54 
-61 YIEIIPDKETRTIT
+61 
-75 IRDTGIGMTRE
+75 
-86 ELDSNLGV
+86 
-94 IARSGSDQ
+94 
-102 FKKDH
+102 
-107 ETAEDYQ
+107 
-114 IIGQFGVGFYSAFM
+114 
-128 VADRVTVNSRAFGQ
+128 
-142 EEANQWESSG
+142 
-152 IDGYTITKSE
+152 
-162 KESHGTDITLH
+162 
-173 LRESSDEEDTDR
+173 
-185 YLKDYEIRSL
+185 
-195 IKKYSDFIRYPIRM
+195 
-209 GEDTV
+209 
-214 NSMVPL
+214 
-220 WRKNKNELTQDDYD
+220 
-234 NFYEEN
+234 
-240 HFGFGKPLKHIH
+240 
-252 VSVDGA
+252 
-258 VSYNAILYIPG
+258 
-269 RIPYDYYTKE
+269 
-279 FQKGLELYSSGVLIM
+279 
-294 KRCPDLLPDHFGFV
+294 
-308 QGLVDSEDLSLNISR
+308 
-323 EMLQN
+323 
-328 DRQLRLISKKIR
+328 
-340 EKIHQELLQMLRV
+340 
-353 QREDYEE
+353 
-360 FFRNFGRTL
+360 
-369 KFGIYNEF
+369 
-377 GKEKEEL
+377 
-384 QDLLLFYSS
+384 
-393 SEEKLVTLEEYISR
+393 

-549 ELNSSHPLLD
+549 ELNSSHPLLE

-565 RSNRDQ
+565 RSDRDQ

>member
-43 MYYRALQDDAL
+43 MYYRALQDEAL

-61 YIEIIPDKETRTIT
+61 YIEIFPDKENRTIT

-142 EEANQWESSG
+142 EEAYQWESSG

-173 LRESSDEEDTDR
+173 LRESSDEEDMDR

-209 GEDTV
+209 GEDTI

-220 WRKNKNELTQDDYD
+220 WRKNKSELTREDYD

-258 VSYNAILYIPG
+258 VSYNAILYIPS
-269 RIPYDYYTKE
+269 RVPYDYYTKE
-279 FQKGLELYSSGVLIM
+279 FQKGLELYSSGVMIM

-377 GKEKEEL
+377 GKDKEEL

-393 SEEKLVTLEEYISR
+393 SEEKMVTLEEYVDR
-407 MKEDQPFIYYASGE
+407 MKEDQPFIYFASGE
-421 TPERISRMPQVE
+421 TAERINRMPQVE

-474 LDEEQEEKKDGSDE
+474 LDEDQEEKRDGSDE
-488 DQEMLAH
+488 DQEMLDH
-495 LKKLFEGQVEDVRL
+495 LKKLLEDKVEDVRL

-565 RSNRDQ
+565 RSDRDQ